1 MEISKILVVH
11 SPVHFWN
18 LIKNRDEIFESVL
31 DLIMFIDTVDLYI
44 NGCECDKNTNY
55 NLMVSQYNSIKNNTE
70 MINHLVKCFECDKIR
85 FQ

>member
-1 MEISKILVVH
+1 MEIRKILVVQ

-18 LIKNRDEIFESVL
+18 LLKNREEIFENVL
-31 DLIMFIDTVDLYI
+31 DLVMFIDTVDLYI

-55 NLMVSQYNSIKNNTE
+55 NLMIGQYNSIKDNPV
-70 MINHLVKCFECDKIR
+70 MINYLLKSFECDEIR